1 MTTKPVSSV
10 RNPWRIVAPLA
21 VVFVVSLL
29 AYWFWSDRKTSHTA
43 EAVRTAY
50 IARDLELAARE
61 VDRWIKLQ
69 PTSGEPWYW
78 KARVELAREHPHV
91 TIEALQKA
99 HSLGVP
105 EDRLK
110 VITYIMQVFGG
121 KFDQTEALLKEAR
134 DQSTEPDPELDQALA
149 RLYLSSFRFGL
160 ATTALEQWM
169 KDAPNDPKPYLWRN
183 EIEERTST
191 DIEPLIK
198 NYREALKRDPSL
210 IEARLGIADKLR
222 TGRRAE
228 EAAREYESYLKIKPD
243 SVEANR
249 GAGQVA
255 LELGKTDEAI
265 PYFQKVLE
273 RNPKD
278 AVSLR
283 ELALLDIRSRDY
295 ERAAQRLKLAIEV
308 EPFDPDLHFNLSR
321 ALKLAGKTKESAE
334 IAAVTDR
341 LRKEQN
347 YMNDLREKLVAN
359 PSDAK
364 LRLEAARWL
373 LDHGHDKEG
382 LDWTELIL
390 KSNPG
395 DQETCLLLADYY
407 KAKKNFGLANF
418 YRLAAKPTRSS
429 P

>member
-1 MTTKPVSSV
+1 M
-10 RNPWRIVAPLA
+10 
-21 VVFVVSLL
+21 
-29 AYWFWSDRKTSHTA
+29 
-43 EAVRTAY
+43 
-50 IARDLELAARE
+50 
-61 VDRWIKLQ
+61 
-69 PTSGEPWYW
+69 
-78 KARVELAREHPHV
+78 
-91 TIEALQKA
+91 
-99 HSLGVP
+99 
-105 EDRLK
+105 
-110 VITYIMQVFGG
+110 
-121 KFDQTEALLKEAR
+121 
-134 DQSTEPDPELDQALA
+134 
-149 RLYLSSFRFGL
+149 
-160 ATTALEQWM
+160 
-169 KDAPNDPKPYLWRN
+169 
-183 EIEERTST
+183 
-191 DIEPLIK
+191 
-198 NYREALKRDPSL
+198 
-210 IEARLGIADKLR
+210 R

>member
-29 AYWFWSDRKTSHTA
+29 AYWFWSDRKTSQTA

-78 KARVELAREHPHV
+78 KARVEHAREHPQV

-183 EIEERTST
+183 EIEEQPVADRG
-191 DIEPLIK
+191 
-198 NYREALKRDPSL
+198 
-210 IEARLGIADKLR
+210 EARH
-222 TGRRAE
+222 
-228 EAAREYESYLKIKPD
+228 
-243 SVEANR
+243 R
-249 GAGQVA
+249 G
-255 LELGKTDEAI
+255 
-265 PYFQKVLE
+265 
-273 RNPKD
+273 
-278 AVSLR
+278 
-283 ELALLDIRSRDY
+283 
-295 ERAAQRLKLAIEV
+295 
-308 EPFDPDLHFNLSR
+308 
-321 ALKLAGKTKESAE
+321 
-334 IAAVTDR
+334 
-341 LRKEQN
+341 
-347 YMNDLREKLVAN
+347 
-359 PSDAK
+359 
-364 LRLEAARWL
+364 
-373 LDHGHDKEG
+373 
-382 LDWTELIL
+382 
-390 KSNPG
+390 
-395 DQETCLLLADYY
+395 
-407 KAKKNFGLANF
+407 
-418 YRLAAKPTRSS
+418 
-429 P
+429 